1 MVAGVSYQGTI
12 LWVDL
17 SKGTV
22 EGRSFPDALQ
32 RDYLGG
38 RALAARLLYDLVPP
52 RADPLGPENVIVVA
66 TGPIT
71 GTLAP
76 ASGRFTVAAVSPK
89 TGLVG
94 HANSGGHFGPEM
106 KLAGFDA
113 LVITGCSPEPVY
125 LYLEDGRAQLLPAGH
140 LWGQGLFRTW
150 ELLEERHGP
159 DVRYLG
165 IGPAGEN
172 QVLVSAVMNDGWDAQ
187 ARPGL
192 GAVWGAKK
200 LKCIAARGSGKVR
213 VADPER
219 FLEAVRDACGKIMA
233 DRTYPDF
240 SRYGTSIL
248 VDIAQASGGLS
259 TRNAQ
264 EGVFEHYEGISS
276 RRLHAG
282 YTVAKKACWC
292 CPLHCKNFVEVR
304 TGPHRMRGGGP
315 EYETLVCLGSRV
327 GLGDLEAILYANH
340 LCNDLG
346 LDTISAGTA
355 ISFLMEASQR
365 DLIPD
370 RLPWGDA
377 AVVIDLLRKMAYR
390 EGLGEL
396 AGQGVARLAR
406 AIPGSE
412 EFALEVKGLEL
423 PAFDVRTG
431 KGFGLSEAT
440 ANRGGDHLTALP
452 NFELLGMS
460 EQEGVRW
467 FGNPY
472 CVDPY
477 TERGK
482 VPMVVWHEYFAMLC
496 DSAEICKYTTFATY
510 ALLPEDLARF
520 VTLATGEERTATD
533 LLHLAERAYNLERLL
548 NIRRGMLPARDDRLP
563 RRYTHHPL
571 PRGPARG
578 QVVHL
583 ETMLP
588 EYYRAHGWDVRGV
601 PLPATLRRLGL
612 EREASEVLG
621 LGLEGTGAPGA
632 GTGEGTGGG
641 HGCCG

>member
-1 MVAGVSYQGTI
+1 VAGVSYQGTI

-17 SKGTV
+17 SRGTV
-22 EGRSFPDALQ
+22 EGRTFSESLQ
-32 RDYLGG
+32 RAYLGG

-52 RADPLGPENVIVVA
+52 QADPLGPENVVVVA

-89 TGLVG
+89 TGLIG
-94 HANSGGHFGPEM
+94 YANSGGHFGPEM

-113 LVITGCSPEPVY
+113 LVITGSSPEPVY
-125 LYLEDGRAQLLPAGH
+125 LYLSDGRAALLPAREM
-140 LWGQGLFRTW
+140 WGQGLFRTW
-150 ELLEERHGP
+150 AMLEERHGP
-159 DVRYLG
+159 GVHYLG

-187 ARPGL
+187 ARPAL

-200 LKCIAARGSGKVR
+200 LKCIAAHGTGKVK
-213 VADPER
+213 VADPEG
-219 FLEAVRDACGKIMA
+219 FLDAVRDAYRKIMA
-233 DRTYPDF
+233 DKTYPDF
-240 SRYGTSIL
+240 SKYGTSIL

-264 EGVFEHYEGISS
+264 EGVFEHYDRISS
-276 RRLHAG
+276 RRVHADH
-282 YTVAKKACWC
+282 TVGKKACWG
-292 CPLHCKNFVEVR
+292 CPLHCKNYVEVR
-304 TGPHRMRGGGP
+304 SGPYRMRGGGP

-327 GLGDLEAILYANH
+327 GLGDLGAILYANH
-340 LCNDLG
+340 ICNDLG

-365 DLIPD
+365 ELIPE

-377 AVVIDLLRKMAYR
+377 QLVIDLLKKMAYR

-396 AGQGVARLAR
+396 AGQGVARLR
-406 AIPGSE
+406 QAIAGSD

-460 EQEGVRW
+460 EQEGEHW

-482 VPMVVWHEYFAMLC
+482 VPMVLWHEYFAMLC

-510 ALLPEDLARF
+510 ALLPRDLARF
-520 VTLATGEERTATD
+520 ITLATGEERTEAE
-533 LLHLAERAYNLERLL
+533 LMYLAERAYNLERLF
-548 NIRRGMLPARDDRLP
+548 NIRRGMVPARDDRLP
-563 RRYTHHPL
+563 RRYTRDPL
-571 PRGPARG
+571 PHGPARG

-588 EYYRAHGWDVRGV
+588 EYYRAHGWDQRGV
-601 PLPATLRRLGL
+601 PLPETLRRLGL
-612 EREASEVLG
+612 DKEAAQALG
-621 LGLEGTGAPGA
+621 GGTGQ
-632 GTGEGTGGG
+632 
-641 HGCCG
+641 CG